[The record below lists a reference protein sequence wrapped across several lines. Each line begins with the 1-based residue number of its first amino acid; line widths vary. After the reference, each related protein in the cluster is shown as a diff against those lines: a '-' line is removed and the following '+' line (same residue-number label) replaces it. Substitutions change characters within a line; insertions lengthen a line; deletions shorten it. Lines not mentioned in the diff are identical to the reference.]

1 MLRNF
6 DTNPIKTIEVYKK
19 KTKKLFCRI
28 KITDET
34 IFDELLDMLN
44 SPIRYVKLT
53 ENIIVDKTEI
63 DYIILNN

>member
-1 MLRNF
+1 MPRKF
-6 DTNPIKTIEVYKK
+6 DTNPVKTIEVYKK
-19 KTKKLFCRI
+19 KSKKLFCSI
-28 KITDET
+28 KITDDT